1 VLIVPAFGRGVRT
14 GEDKLWADA
23 CGRPVF
29 AITLEAIAAAGCFDL
44 VVIAAP
50 RARWETIRGLLITNE
65 LPPLVIIEG
74 GESRQD
80 SVAAALDR
88 CDGHDWISVHDAA
101 RPLAPPGL
109 FRAVLDAARAEGAAT
124 AGVPCVD
131 TVKQVQHGRVAATL
145 DRTSLIAAQTP
156 QAFSADLLRRAH
168 RRAAAN
174 GIEAGDDATLV
185 EALGE
190 PVAVVA
196 GDPRNFKITFPQ
208 DLVLLRSLLEESR

>member
-1 VLIVPAFGRGVRT
+1 
-14 GEDKLWADA
+14 LWADVG
-23 CGRPVF
+23 GRPVF
-29 AITLEAIAAAGCFDL
+29 AVALEAIAAAGCFDL
-44 VVIAAP
+44 VVVAAP
-50 RARWETIRGLLITNE
+50 TARWDAIRALAITME
-65 LPPLVIIEG
+65 LPPLVLVKG
-74 GESRQD
+74 GESRQE

-101 RPLAPPGL
+101 RPLTPPAL

-131 TVKQVQHGRVAATL
+131 TVKQVQDGRVAATL
-145 DRTSLIAAQTP
+145 DRSSLIATQTP

-168 RRAAAN
+168 RNAVAHGLR
-174 GIEAGDDATLV
+174 GGDDATLV

-190 PVAVVA
+190 PVSVVA

>member
-1 VLIVPAFGRGVRT
+1 MPAFGRGVRT

-23 CGRPVF
+23 GGRPVF
-29 AITLEAIAAAGCFDL
+29 AVMLESVAAAGCFDRI
-44 VVIAAP
+44 VVAAP
-50 RARWETIRGLLITNE
+50 TERWDAIRGLAVASR
-65 LPPLVIIEG
+65 LPAIVLVEG
-74 GESRQD
+74 GDSRQK

-88 CDGHDWISVHDAA
+88 CGGDDWISVHDAA
-101 RPLAPPGL
+101 RPLTPPEL

-145 DRTSLIAAQTP
+145 DRTSLIATQTP
-156 QAFSADLLRRAH
+156 QAFAADLLRRAH
-168 RRAAAN
+168 RNAVVHGLRGA
-174 GIEAGDDATLV
+174 DDATLV

>member
-1 VLIVPAFGRGVRT
+1 M
-14 GEDKLWADA
+14 WADA
-23 CGRPVF
+23 GGRPVF

-44 VVIAAP
+44 IVVAAP
-50 RARWETIRGLLITNE
+50 KGRWDTIRSLAITGE
-65 LPPLVIIEG
+65 LPPLVLVEG

-88 CDGHDWISVHDAA
+88 CDRQDWVTVHDAA
-101 RPLAPPGL
+101 RPLTPPGL

-145 DRTSLIAAQTP
+145 DRTSLIATQTP
-156 QAFSADLLRRAH
+156 QAFGADLLRRAH
-168 RRAAAN
+168 LNAVAQGLHGA
-174 GIEAGDDATLV
+174 DDATLV

>member
-1 VLIVPAFGRGVRT
+1 MLIVPAFGRGVRT

-156 QAFSADLLRRAH
+156 QAFSADLLRRAMGRQRH
-168 RRAAAN
+168 RGRRRRHTRR
-174 GIEAGDDATLV
+174 GT
-185 EALGE
+185 
-190 PVAVVA
+190 
-196 GDPRNFKITFPQ
+196 R
-208 DLVLLRSLLEESR
+208 